1 MHLGGPNSTHNS
13 SILNSQHE
21 CQFCSY
27 SPDWFLASRGVGV
40 NHAQPQEAGAAP
52 VSAWDVALGRKAETR
67 LCVWG
72 AVYAHALLQWPS
84 ELQKT
89 QSLG

>member
-1 MHLGGPNSTHNS
+1 MPSHRKLGQLLCLLG
-13 SILNSQHE
+13 
-21 CQFCSY
+21 
-27 SPDWFLASRGVGV
+27 R
-40 NHAQPQEAGAAP
+40 
-52 VSAWDVALGRKAETR
+52 AWDVALGRKAETR